1 MNDQSETR
9 TGEIDATSHGDRMKK
24 GIRDS
29 LAEKAGERVQNDFGW
44 SVKSVKTIS
53 SEEGKRMK
61 KAFIGTAILFSGLLI
76 AGPSFA
82 AETIKIG
89 GWLPMTGAVA
99 AYGQDAWAGIQIAI
113 EMKPSVLGQKVEVV
127 VADTKSDKIEAA
139 NAMSRLIEKDRVIA
153 AIGEMISG
161 DTLAGGPIA
170 EKAKIPIV
178 SPTATNP
185 LVTQGKKYVF
195 RVCFIDPVQGDI
207 AAKYAWNTLK
217 AKKAAL
223 IVDRSQDYCVGL
235 AKFFKDAFAR
245 LGGKIVAETFCVTED
260 KDFYAQLS
268 TIKSAHPDVI
278 YAPNYYSPVALFTK
292 QARELGVKTPVLSA
306 DGAQADELIQIGGK
320 EVEGVAFTGHFNAKA
335 ATTKLAKDFI
345 SRFEKKVPG
354 KEPNAF
360 HALAADAYFVLLD
373 AITRAKSTK
382 GEAIR
387 TALAKTKDF
396 EAISG
401 KLSIGEDG
409 NAVKPMVINVVRGG
423 RFEYLT
429 TINP

>member
-1 MNDQSETR
+1 M
-9 TGEIDATSHGDRMKK
+9 
-24 GIRDS
+24 
-29 LAEKAGERVQNDFGW
+29 V
-44 SVKSVKTIS
+44 
-53 SEEGKRMK
+53 K
-61 KAFIGTAILFSGLLI
+61 KALIGIFILFSVLLL
-76 AGPSFA
+76 AGWSFA

-99 AYGQDAWAGIQIAI
+99 AYGQDAWAGIQIAM
-113 EMKPSVLGQKVEVV
+113 EMQPTVLGKKVEVV
-127 VADTKSDKIEAA
+127 VTDTKSDKIEAA
-139 NAMSRLIEKDRVIA
+139 NAMSRLIEKDKVIA
-153 AIGEMISG
+153 VIGEMISG
-161 DTLAGGPIA
+161 DTMAGGPIA
-170 EKAKIPIV
+170 EKAKIPVI

-195 RVCFIDPVQGDI
+195 RVCFIDSDQGEV
-207 AAKYAWNTLK
+207 AAKYAFKTLK
-217 AKKAAL
+217 AKKVAL
-223 IVDRSQDYCVGL
+223 IVDKAQDYCVGL
-235 AKFFKDAFAR
+235 AKYFKEAFIK
-245 LGGKIVAETFCVTED
+245 LGGQIIAETFCVTED
-260 KDFYAQLS
+260 KDFSAQIS
-268 TIKSAHPDVI
+268 TIKQANPDII

-292 QARELGVKTPVLSA
+292 QARELGLKAPVLSG

-320 EVEGVAFTGHFNAKA
+320 EVEGVTFPGHFNAKA

-345 SRFEKKVPG
+345 AQFQKKYPN

-387 TALAKTKDF
+387 TALAKTKYF

-409 NAVKPMVINVVRGG
+409 NAVKPMVINIVKNGK
-423 RFEYLT
+423 FEYLA

>member
-1 MNDQSETR
+1 
-9 TGEIDATSHGDRMKK
+9 MKK
-24 GIRDS
+24 VLIGTFIFFS
-29 LAEKAGERVQNDFGW
+29 VLIWAGW
-44 SVKSVKTIS
+44 S
-53 SEEGKRMK
+53 
-61 KAFIGTAILFSGLLI
+61 
-76 AGPSFA
+76 FA
-82 AETIKIG
+82 TETIKLG

-99 AYGQDAWAGIQIAI
+99 AYGQDAWAGIQIAM
-113 EMKPSVLGQKVEVV
+113 EMKPNVLGKKVVVV

-139 NAMSRLIEKDRVIA
+139 NAMSRLIEKEEVIA
-153 AIGEMISG
+153 VIGEMISG
-161 DTLAGGPIA
+161 DTMAGGPIA
-170 EKAKIPIV
+170 EKAKIPVV

-207 AAKYAWNTLK
+207 AAKYAFHTLK
-217 AKKAAL
+217 AQKAAL
-223 IVDRSQDYCVGL
+223 IVDKSQDYCVGL
-235 AKFFKDAFAR
+235 AKFFRDAFTK

-260 KDFYAQLS
+260 KDFSAQLS
-268 TIKSAHPDVI
+268 TIKPTHPDVI
-278 YAPNYYSPVALFTK
+278 YAPNYYSPVALFTR
-292 QARELGVKTPVLSA
+292 QARELGVEALVLSG

-345 SRFEKKVPG
+345 TQFEKKYPN

-360 HALAADAYFVLLD
+360 HALAADAYFVLLE

-387 TALAKTKDF
+387 AALATTEKF

-409 NAVKPMVINVVRGG
+409 NAVKPMVINVVKGG
-423 RFEYLT
+423 KFEYLT

>member
-1 MNDQSETR
+1 
-9 TGEIDATSHGDRMKK
+9 MKK
-24 GIRDS
+24 V
-29 LAEKAGERVQNDFGW
+29 L
-44 SVKSVKTIS
+44 
-53 SEEGKRMK
+53 
-61 KAFIGTAILFSGLLI
+61 IGASILFSLLI
-76 AGPSFA
+76 FAPRSFA
-82 AETIKIG
+82 AENIKIG

-99 AYGQDAWAGIQIAI
+99 AYGQDAWAGIRVAM
-113 EMKPSVLGQKVEVV
+113 EMNPNVLGKKVEVV

-139 NAMSRLIEKDRVIA
+139 NAMSRLIEKDKVMA
-153 AIGEMISG
+153 VIGEMISG
-161 DTLAGGPIA
+161 DTMAGGPIA
-170 EKAKIPIV
+170 EKAKIPVV

-207 AAKYAWNTLK
+207 AAKYAFNTLK

-223 IVDRSQDYCVGL
+223 IVDKSQDYCVGL
-235 AKFFKDAFAR
+235 AKFFKDAFNR

-260 KDFYAQLS
+260 KDFSAQLS
-268 TIKSAHPDVI
+268 TIKPTYPDVI
-278 YAPNYYSPVALFTK
+278 YAPNYYSPVALFTR
-292 QARELGVKTPVLSA
+292 QARELGVKAPVLSG

-345 SRFEKKVPG
+345 ARFEKKYPG

-373 AITRAKSTK
+373 AITRAQSMK

-387 TALAKTKDF
+387 VALATTKNF

-401 KLSIGEDG
+401 RLSIGEDG
-409 NAVKPMVINVVRGG
+409 NAVKPMVINVVKNGK
-423 RFEYLT
+423 FEYLT

>member
-1 MNDQSETR
+1 
-9 TGEIDATSHGDRMKK
+9 
-24 GIRDS
+24 
-29 LAEKAGERVQNDFGW
+29 L

-53 SEEGKRMK
+53 SEGGKKMK
-61 KAFIGTAILFSGLLI
+61 KLMIGTFILFSVLVF
-76 AGPSFA
+76 ADWSFA
-82 AETIKIG
+82 AETVKIG

-99 AYGQDAWAGIQIAI
+99 AYGQDAWAGIQIAM
-113 EMKPSVLGQKVEVV
+113 EMTPDVLGKKVGVV

-139 NAMSRLIEKDRVIA
+139 NAMSRLIEKDKVIA
-153 AIGEMISG
+153 VIGEMISG
-161 DTLAGGPIA
+161 DTMAGGPIA
-170 EKAKIPIV
+170 EKAKIPVV

-207 AAKYAWNTLK
+207 AAKYAFNTLK

-223 IVDRSQDYCVGL
+223 IIDKSQDYCVGL
-235 AKFFKDAFAR
+235 AKFFKDAFIK
-245 LGGKIVAETFCVTED
+245 LGGKMVAETFCVTED
-260 KDFYAQLS
+260 KDFSAQLS
-268 TIKSAHPDVI
+268 TIKASHPDVI

-292 QARELGVKTPVLSA
+292 QARELGVKAPVLSG

-320 EVEGVAFTGHFNAKA
+320 EIEGVAFTGHFNAKA

-345 SRFEKKVPG
+345 ARFEKKYSN

-387 TALAKTKDF
+387 AALAKTKNF

-409 NAVKPMVINVVRGG
+409 NAVKPMVINVVKGG
-423 RFEYLT
+423 KFEYLA

>member
-1 MNDQSETR
+1 
-9 TGEIDATSHGDRMKK
+9 MKK
-24 GIRDS
+24 V
-29 LAEKAGERVQNDFGW
+29 L
-44 SVKSVKTIS
+44 
-53 SEEGKRMK
+53 
-61 KAFIGTAILFSGLLI
+61 IGTFILFSVLLL
-76 AGPSFA
+76 ASGASA
-82 AETIKIG
+82 ANTIKIG
-89 GWLPMTGAVA
+89 AWLPMTGAVA
-99 AYGQDAWAGIQIAI
+99 AYGQDGWAGIQIAMK
-113 EMKPSVLGQKVEVV
+113 MKPTVLDKKVEVV

-139 NAMSRLIEKDRVIA
+139 NSMSRLIEKDKVISV
-153 AIGEMISG
+153 IGEMISG
-161 DTLAGGPIA
+161 DTMAGGPIA
-170 EKAKIPIV
+170 EKAKIPII

-207 AAKYAWNTLK
+207 AAKYAFNTLK
-217 AKKAAL
+217 ARKTAL
-223 IVDRSQDYCVGL
+223 IVDKSQDYCVGL
-235 AKFFKDAFAR
+235 AKFFKDTFTK
-245 LGGKIVAETFCVTED
+245 LGGKIAAETFCVTED
-260 KDFYAQLS
+260 KDFSAQLS
-268 TIKSAHPDVI
+268 TIKPTHPDVI

-292 QARELGVKTPVLSA
+292 QARELGVKALVLSG

-345 SRFEKKVPG
+345 SQFGKKYPN

-387 TALAKTKDF
+387 AALATTKNF

-409 NAVKPMVINVVRGG
+409 NAVKPMVINVVKGG
-423 RFEYLT
+423 KFEYLI